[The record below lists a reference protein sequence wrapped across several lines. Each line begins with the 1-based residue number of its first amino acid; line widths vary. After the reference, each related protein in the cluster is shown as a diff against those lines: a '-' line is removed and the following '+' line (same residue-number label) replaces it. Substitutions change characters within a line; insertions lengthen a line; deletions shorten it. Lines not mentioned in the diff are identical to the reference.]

1 MNDAKSS
8 RIGHRSESAL
18 PRRVA
23 ITGLGVV
30 SALGNDVHAF
40 FRRLLAGESGVGQI
54 SLFDSSSLYCRIA
67 AEAKE
72 FDPLESIDPKA
83 LDHLDRTSQFA
94 LAAAAHATALAKPDG
109 RYDPYRCGVVLGT
122 SMGGMRTLDE
132 SFERIYRQGSSRV
145 RPLTIPKLMAN
156 APASQVAMRYGFKGP
171 CSATTTACASAASAM
186 AVAMDLIRWGQADLV
201 ISGGTEAMITFGVMR
216 AWEALRLLAPAG
228 DDPKTACRPFSAD
241 RAGLVIGEG
250 AGVFVL
256 EAMDLAEKRG
266 APIICELAGHGQT
279 ADAHHLTQPLAETE
293 ARAISLALEMGGLKP
308 EDIGYVSAHGTATQA
323 NDATETAALKLAL
336 GRHAYRV
343 PVSSTKAAHGHA
355 LGATAAIEFV
365 ATIMAMKTGT
375 VPPTLNLRVPDP
387 ECDLDYVPNTA
398 RHGVEIEAALSNS
411 FAFGGINVV
420 LAVRKY
426 HGPSAAS
433 SLSA

>member
-1 MNDAKSS
+1 
-8 RIGHRSESAL
+8 
-18 PRRVA
+18 
-23 ITGLGVV
+23 LG
-30 SALGNDVHAF
+30 GNVQTF
-40 FRRLLAGESGVGQI
+40 FDSLIAGRSGVGRI
-54 SLFDSSSLYCRIA
+54 TLFDPSPLSCQIA
-67 AEAKE
+67 GEVKG
-72 FDPLESIDPKA
+72 FDPFQWIDPKVN
-83 LDHLDRTSQFA
+83 DHLDRTSQFA
-94 LAAAAHATALAKPDG
+94 LAASAQAVAQAGVESA
-109 RYDPYRCGVVLGT
+109 YDPYRCGVVLGT
-122 SMGGMRTLDE
+122 SMGGMNTLDHN
-132 SFERIYRQGSSRV
+132 FERLYRHGKGC

-156 APASQVAMRYGFKGP
+156 APASQVAMRYGYRGP

-201 ISGGTEAMITFGVMR
+201 VSGGTEAMITFGVMK

-256 EAMDLAEKRG
+256 EALDLAEKRG
-266 APIICELAGHGQT
+266 APIICEIAGHGQT

-308 EDIGYVSAHGTATQA
+308 EQIGYINAHGTATQA
-323 NDATETAALKLAL
+323 NDATETAALKLTL
-336 GRHAYRV
+336 GEHAYRV
-343 PVSSTKAAHGHA
+343 PISSTKAAHGHT
-355 LGATAAIEFV
+355 LGAAAAIELV
-365 ATIMAMKTGT
+365 ATIKAMETGT

-398 RHGVEIEAALSNS
+398 RPGLEIEAALSNS

-426 HGPSAAS
+426 RGPSAAS

>member
-1 MNDAKSS
+1 MPFFP
-8 RIGHRSESAL
+8 H
-18 PRRVA
+18 RVA
-23 ITGLGVV
+23 ITGLGLV
-30 SALGNDVHAF
+30 SALGNDVNAF
-40 FRRLLAGESGVGQI
+40 FKRLCAGGSGVGRI
-54 SLFDSSSLYCRIA
+54 SLFDSSALFCQIA

-72 FDPLESIDPKA
+72 FDPLASIEPKM

-94 LAAAAHATALAKPDG
+94 LAAAAQAVARAG
-109 RYDPYRCGVVLGT
+109 IGNAYDPYRCGVVLG
-122 SMGGMRTLDE
+122 SAMGGMATLDE

-156 APASQVAMRYGFKGP
+156 APASQVAMRYGFRGP

-186 AVAMDLIRWGQADLV
+186 AVAMDLIRWGQADMV
-201 ISGGTEAMITFGVMR
+201 VSGGTEAMITFGVMR
-216 AWEALRLLAPAG
+216 AWEALRLLAPEG

-256 EAMDLAEKRG
+256 EAMDLAEERK

-279 ADAHHLTQPLAETE
+279 ADAHHLTQPFAETE

-308 EDIGYVSAHGTATQA
+308 EDVGYVNAHGTATQA
-323 NDATETAALKLAL
+323 NDATETQALKFAL
-336 GRHAYRV
+336 GEHAYRV

-355 LGATAAIEFV
+355 LGATAAIELV
-365 ATIMAMKTGT
+365 AAILAMQTGT
-375 VPPTLNLRVPDP
+375 IPPTLNLRVPDP
-387 ECDLDYVPNTA
+387 ACDLDYVPNEA
-398 RHGVEIEAALSNS
+398 RTGAKIEAALSNS

-426 HGPSAAS
+426 HGPSPAPSIA
-433 SLSA
+433 